1 MHKEEQEIRRLAQ
14 LYFEGKITLQDEPAL
29 YAFISEKKQ
38 NTILF
43 KQWEREWMQ
52 QVKTD
57 LSVHREWLRLQN
69 RINLLK
75 KNRFSYWSQIAAAA
89 VIALLMTT
97 TALGFYENSR
107 LNRNELF
114 TVETP
119 MGEKSKVLLPDGSTV
134 WLNAGSRIS
143 YGNHFN
149 RRNREVTI
157 SGEAYFEV
165 AQQTQHPFTVKT
177 KEYDVEVKGT
187 EFNVSSY
194 DNEQFSTTT
203 LMEGS
208 IVLRHFNKEYLLKP
222 GEQMQVDVETHRL
235 YLHSANAQQYK
246 SWTEGRIEYDSIS
259 LSELFNRIAREYNLQ
274 VHIDKDVN
282 TSLIL
287 NVSLNNQETPGEILY
302 GLSKI
307 TPFKFR
313 YNKTDIYISK

>member
-1 MHKEEQEIRRLAQ
+1 M
-14 LYFEGKITLQDEPAL
+14 
-29 YAFISEKKQ
+29 
-38 NTILF
+38 
-43 KQWEREWMQ
+43 
-52 QVKTD
+52 
-57 LSVHREWLRLQN
+57 
-69 RINLLK
+69 
-75 KNRFSYWSQIAAAA
+75 
-89 VIALLMTT
+89 
-97 TALGFYENSR
+97 
-107 LNRNELF
+107 
-114 TVETP
+114 VETP
-119 MGEKSKVLLPDGSTV
+119 LGEKSKVLLPDGSEV
-134 WLNAGSRIS
+134 WLNAGSRLY
-143 YGNHFN
+143 YGNNFN
-149 RRNREVTI
+149 RRNREVTL

-165 AQQTQHPFTVKT
+165 AKQTQHPFTVKT

-187 EFNVSSY
+187 KFNVSSY

-222 GEQMQVDVETHRL
+222 GEQMQVDIATHRL
-235 YLHSANAQQYK
+235 YLRSANAQQYK

-259 LSELFNRIAREYNLQ
+259 LNELFNRIAREYNLQ
-274 VHIDKDVN
+274 VHISKDVN